1 MLCHGTTDQALQ
13 RFNPTRLSAGN
24 EMAGS
29 DLSSRDRPSF
39 NPTRLSAGNEIQAVG
54 AELPGAVVS
63 IQPGCPPGMRYSMIA
78 REAAALLVSIQPG
91 CPPGMRCRTCKCL
104 ILRANRPVLREPV
117 DRRVG

>member
-63 IQPGCPPGMRYSMIA
+63 IQPGCPPGMR
-78 REAAALLVSIQPG
+78 
-91 CPPGMRCRTCKCL
+91 CRTCKCL